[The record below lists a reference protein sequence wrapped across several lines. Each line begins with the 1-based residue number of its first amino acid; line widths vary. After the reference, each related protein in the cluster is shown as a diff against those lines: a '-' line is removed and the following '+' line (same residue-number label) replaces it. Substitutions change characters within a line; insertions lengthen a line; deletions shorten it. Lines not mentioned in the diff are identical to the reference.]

1 MPIYLKNVIDK
12 FQKSGIEL
20 SDILIISIL
29 FASSVI
35 LGSVSLYLFK
45 YIGSR
50 SMFKIRSNI
59 WENILKLDLP
69 TIQKYESGEIISRL
83 KNDIEELNLF

>member
-1 MPIYLKNVIDK
+1 
-12 FQKSGIEL
+12 
-20 SDILIISIL
+20 
-29 FASSVI
+29 
-35 LGSVSLYLFK
+35 
-45 YIGSR
+45 
-50 SMFKIRSNI
+50 MFKIRSNI